1 MSTHVRSSIYLNAP
15 SLVKDVVIYICA
27 IAHSV
32 YRIDNMVNTADT
44 SREDKFVT
52 RHFIVWALTKTVK
65 YKSAFHTY
73 FINMSVK
80 VQRNETT
87 HIAHD
92 NIITLFIFTGWLR
105 QWRCSSQH

>member
-1 MSTHVRSSIYLNAP
+1 MNFIVHKLCEIRTKNLVIIYDYLNAP
-15 SLVKDVVIYICA
+15 SLVKNVVIYICV

-32 YRIDNMVNTADT
+32 YRIDNMVNTAYT

-52 RHFIVWALTKTVK
+52 RHFILRAFTKAVK

-80 VQRNETT
+80 VQRNEKR
-87 HIAHD
+87 
-92 NIITLFIFTGWLR
+92 L
-105 QWRCSSQH
+105 SK